1 MRVGVCACV
10 KACVCLYIC
19 VRVSVHVCVCACV
32 CMCMACVCVVCGAW
46 CVVCEC
52 VCVCEREKVYV
63 PHPVCVARLH
73 VQHGACVCGALRV
86 GVYVCVGVC
95 VWVCAWVCVCLCVCF
110 FDVCVVCV
118 SCVCLCTCLVCV
130 HVCVRGRVGGLIGV
144 RCECE
149 IYHADDTR
157 CDTCLR
163 TSLLLHN
170 THDSPTC
177 IDLTMLSQE
186 LLQFVRILAKT

>member
-1 MRVGVCACV
+1 VG
-10 KACVCLYIC
+10 L
-19 VRVSVHVCVCACV
+19 
-32 CMCMACVCVVCGAW
+32 
-46 CVVCEC
+46 
-52 VCVCEREKVYV
+52 
-63 PHPVCVARLH
+63 
-73 VQHGACVCGALRV
+73 
-86 GVYVCVGVC
+86 CVGVC
-95 VWVCAWVCVCLCVCF
+95 VFVCVCF

-186 LLQFVRILAKT
+186 LLQFVRIVAKN